1 MSQQATMEYAS
12 IDPQGGGERVNRLFL
27 GCFFS
32 IFATSAAFIVRAMV
46 ITDWGVAFNLTEGQK
61 GAIFP
66 GAALFPF
73 AISIVLF
80 SLVIDRVGY
89 GKAMAF
95 AVLCQLAGTVI
106 TIMASTVDMAAATA
120 AGEAAAAAATSRAY
134 QLLYFGTFITS
145 LGNGAVE
152 AVANPVTATIYPKN
166 KTHYL
171 NILHA
176 GWPGGLVAMG
186 VITLL
191 MGPSVAWQW
200 KIALVFIPTLLY
212 GVMLLGVKFP
222 VQERVAAGVSYA
234 DMMREFGAAG
244 AFILA
249 WFLTMATLTVVGV
262 LAPEF
267 IVNYGETAN
276 QYGPPI
282 ISLIVALVFFA
293 IYRSFGRPMFVFLL
307 LVMLLLATTEL
318 GVDGWVTDL
327 MTPAFG
333 KYAGWLLVY
342 TSAIMFVLR
351 FFAGPIVHRISPLG
365 LLATCAAVAA
375 VALFTLSSVGSNVGL
390 VILAATLYGA
400 GKSFFW
406 PTTLGVVAEQFPKG
420 GALTLSAMGGMGMI
434 AVGVLGGPFL
444 GTLVDKRMDVNLEAH
459 APAVYEKVSDRS
471 APETAY
477 GMTFHKMNQGAVK
490 TLPEDEQAQFT
501 KLQGETKQGT
511 LATFAILPTIMFVC
525 YIGLIIYFKSRGG
538 YKIQE
543 LATAVDTSLPPGT
556 PANSGE
562 MSGEM
567 ASGGVEGPVR

>member
-1 MSQQATMEYAS
+1 MAQVQSSALDYQATGMENKA
-12 IDPQGGGERVNRLFL
+12 GRLFL

-32 IFATSAAFIVRAMV
+32 IFATSSAFIVRAMV
-46 ITDWGVAFNLTEGQK
+46 ITEWGQTFNLTEAQK

-80 SLVIDRVGY
+80 SLFIDRLGY
-89 GKAMAF
+89 GKTMGF
-95 AVLCQLAGTVI
+95 AAIAHFVGTIVTILATKAHS
-106 TIMASTVDMAAATA
+106 TAS
-120 AGEAAAAAATSRAY
+120 AY
-134 QLLYFGTFITS
+134 QLLYFGTLITS
-145 LGNGAVE
+145 FANGAVE
-152 AVANPVTATIYPKN
+152 AVANPVTATLFPRN

-186 VITLL
+186 VVTIL
-191 MGPSVAWQW
+191 MGSHFSWEW
-200 KIALVFIPTLLY
+200 KVALVFIPTIIYTVLC
-212 GVMLLGVKFP
+212 LGQKFP
-222 VQERVAAGVSYA
+222 VQERVAAGVSHA

-249 WFLTMATLTVVGV
+249 WFLTMALLTVIGV
-262 LAPEF
+262 SAPDLTSGAHAASWQQL
-267 IVNYGETAN
+267 NNWA
-276 QYGPPI
+276 PPI
-282 ISLIVALVFFA
+282 VSIICAGIFFA
-293 IYRSFGRPMFVFLL
+293 AYKSFGRPMFVFLL
-307 LVMLLLATTEL
+307 LVMILLATTEL

-365 LLATCAAVAA
+365 LLATCAGIAA
-375 VALFTLSSVGSNVGL
+375 IALFTLSQVGANVAL
-390 VILAATLYGA
+390 VILAATLYGM

-406 PTTLGVVAEQFPKG
+406 PTTLGVVSEQFPKG

-444 GTLVDKRMDVNLEAH
+444 GALLDNRMDSRLDKE
-459 APAVYEKVSDRS
+459 APAIHQVVKG
-471 APETAY
+471 PETTNY
-477 GMTFHKMNQGAVK
+477 GMHYNSVNQGAVK
-490 TLPEDEQAQFT
+490 DLSPELQTQFT
-501 KLQGETKQGT
+501 KIQGETKQGT
-511 LATFAILPTIMFVC
+511 LATIAVLPVIMFLC
-525 YIGLIIYFKSRGG
+525 YISLIIYFRSKGG
-538 YKIQE
+538 YKVQH
-543 LATAVDTSLPPGT
+543 L
-556 PANSGE
+556 E
-562 MSGEM
+562 MSAEE